1 MFKKSCL
8 ALALV
13 LLVSSGLWAN
23 GLNLNGLGA
32 RACAMGGAFVGL
44 ADDYSAVYWNP
55 AGLALLQKPTFGLT
69 GEVLL
74 PSSTYGFTGFE
85 MKTENKMYP
94 AGILGYFRPVS
105 QKVVVGLAVFT
116 PSGIGA
122 DWNNPGLEEA
132 MISPYPPAAFTPAVE
147 AYRWRSFI
155 GAITIAPSIAV
166 KLSEMVSLGA
176 TLNINYGFFKTDQW
190 GQYQVIP
197 NPPKIPILFNFGQAT
212 MDVKGW
218 GVGAT
223 FGLLVKPSDRVS
235 FGLTYRLQSKL
246 KLSGPTTLENLPL
259 LNPALPDTTPS
270 KLDATNPMW
279 LAGGIAVKPLA
290 NLTFTFDLQWTN
302 WKKLDV
308 LEVEFTDPAWLAA
321 GETGNTL
328 ELYWADKLQ
337 IRFGAEYLMGNLAI
351 RGGYYYDPAPAPD
364 DTMNILIP
372 SFTYNSF
379 QLGFGYKMGS
389 SSGLDFCVEYLAGQ
403 KRTIT
408 SETAAMPGIY
418 TMNIWVPMLSF
429 HHSF

>member
-1 MFKKSCL
+1 MLKKTCI

-23 GLNLNGLGA
+23 GLNLNGIGA

-44 ADDYSAVYWNP
+44 ADDYTAVFWNP
-55 AGLALLQKPTFGLT
+55 AGLALIQKPTFGLT
-69 GEVLL
+69 GELLL

-85 MKTENKMYP
+85 MKTENKAYP
-94 AGILGYFRPVS
+94 AGILGYFTPIS
-105 QKVVVGLAVFT
+105 KKVVVGLGVYT
-116 PSGIGA
+116 PSGLGA

-132 MISPYPPAAFTPAVE
+132 MIYPYPPAAFTPAVE

-166 KLSEMVSLGA
+166 KLSDMVSLGA
-176 TLNINYGFFKTDQW
+176 TININYGFFKTDQW
-190 GQYQVIP
+190 GQYQVFL
-197 NPPKIPILFNFGQAT
+197 NPPKPPTLFNFGQAT
-212 MDVKGW
+212 MDVDGW

-223 FGLLVKPSDRVS
+223 FGLLVKPSDKFS
-235 FGLTYRLQSKL
+235 FGLSYRIQSKV
-246 KLSGPTTLENLPL
+246 KMSGTTTLENLPL
-259 LNPALPDTTPS
+259 LNPALPDSTPS
-270 KLDATNPMW
+270 KLDAINPMW
-279 LAGGIAVKPLA
+279 LGGGIAVKPLA
-290 NLTFTFDLQWTN
+290 NLTWTFDLQWTN

-308 LEVEFTDPAWLAA
+308 LQVTFSDPAWLAA
-321 GETGNTL
+321 GETGNEL

-337 IRFGAEYLMGNLAI
+337 IRTGLEYVKGNLAF
-351 RGGYYYDPAPAPD
+351 RAGYYYDPAPAPD
-364 DTMNILIP
+364 DTMNILVP

-389 SSGLDFCVEYLAGQ
+389 SCLDFTVEYLAGQ

-429 HHSF
+429 SHSF